1 MSSFGV
7 KLPITRD
14 SADGYTTL
22 KSVKR
27 TLNQNLK
34 MLILTNPGEKV
45 MDVNYGVG
53 INTFLFSTRPS
64 QLKSQVEQK
73 IREQVSTYLP
83 VITIESIDFVEQLDR
98 NTMAMSIT
106 YRIPDLN
113 TNDILE
119 FVL

>member
-1 MSSFGV
+1 
-7 KLPITRD
+7 
-14 SADGYTTL
+14 
-22 KSVKR
+22 
-27 TLNQNLK
+27 
-34 MLILTNPGEKV
+34 